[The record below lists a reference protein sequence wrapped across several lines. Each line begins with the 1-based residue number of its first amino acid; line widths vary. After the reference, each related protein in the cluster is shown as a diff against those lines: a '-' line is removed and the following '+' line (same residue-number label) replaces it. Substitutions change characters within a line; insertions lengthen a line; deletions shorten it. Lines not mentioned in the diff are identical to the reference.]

1 MFKPLLEQQL
11 PAVIPANAG
20 IHKITLR
27 TVVASWKLTTGSF
40 YYKIITDQEYN
51 DLS

>member
-1 MFKPLLEQQL
+1 MFKPLLEQSL
-11 PAVIPANAG
+11 PAIIPAYVG
-20 IHKITLR
+20 IHKFTLR

>member
-11 PAVIPANAG
+11 PAVIPAYVG
-20 IHKITLR
+20 IHKFTLR

-40 YYKIITDQEYN
+40 YYKISTDQEYN

>member
-1 MFKPLLEQQL
+1 MLKPLLEQQF
-11 PAVIPANAG
+11 PAVIPAYAG
-20 IHKITLR
+20 IHKFTLR